1 MEIHDLLMKMLERDA
16 SDLYLTAESP
26 PMLRIEGTTQP
37 VNDQMLTT
45 NELSE
50 LADSIMDDRQKKEF
64 TENLEMNLA
73 LAPTGQGRF
82 RVNIFRQNGSVAI
95 VIRQIRVEIL
105 TLDQLGL
112 PTTLKDVAMT
122 RKGLVLVV
130 GGTGSGKSTTL
141 AAMIDHRNS
150 TSGGH
155 IISVEDPIEFVHR
168 HKKSIVSQRE
178 VGFDTH
184 SFPGALKNAMR
195 QAPDVILIGEIRDT
209 ETMESAI
216 TFADT
221 GHLCLGTL
229 HSTNANQCFERI
241 LNFFPEARRDQV
253 LMQLSLNLRCI
264 VSQRLVPSENGKR
277 IAALEI
283 LVDTPRIMD
292 LIRNGEVDVLKEA
305 MELGIHEGCQTFDH
319 ALLLLYKEGK
329 IGLEQ
334 ALAHADSTNNLRL
347 KIKMEGLKGTE
358 AMERLLEETEPEQDK
373 AFRIRGSG

>member
-82 RVNIFRQNGSVAI
+82 RVNIFRQKGSVAI

-241 LNFFPEARRDQV
+241 LNFFPEARHDQV

>member
-1 MEIHDLLMKMLERDA
+1 MKINDLLIKMLERDA

-26 PMLRIEGTTQP
+26 PMLRIEGTTHP
-37 VNDQMLTT
+37 VNDQSLTT

-50 LADSIMDDRQKKEF
+50 LADSVMDDRQKKEF
-64 TENLEMNLA
+64 AENLEMNLA
-73 LAPTGQGRF
+73 LASTDQGRF
-82 RVNIFRQNGSVAI
+82 RVNIFRQKGGVAI

-112 PTTLKDVAMT
+112 PSTLKDVAMT

-178 VGFDTH
+178 VGLDTH

-209 ETMESAI
+209 ETMEAAI

-241 LNFFPEARRDQV
+241 LNFFPEARHDQV

-277 IAALEI
+277 IAALEV

-305 MELGIHEGCQTFDH
+305 MELGIYEGCQTFDH

-329 IGLEQ
+329 IDFEQ

-358 AMERLLEETEPEQDK
+358 AMERLLETTEPEQEK
-373 AFRIRGSG
+373 SLRIRGRG